1 MNIQHLSNEKHRLCG
16 TLQVRRQCLCLPLRV
31 LSMTV
36 ACLFLTH
43 AYAYDVKEDT
53 IQKKNPKQEVVKQEV
68 VKQEVVKQEAVKQE
82 IAKQTNVKQET
93 AQKKAFNQEIAKK
106 EVSKKATVKTE
117 AVKLAKKGT
126 EPVIN
131 STTKKGI
138 VEEMYKDRQES
149 FYKCYASEGN
159 NRFEKVNNN
168 SQPSNARR
176 LYKND
181 YYKFMQTASGFK
193 KVIINSMTE
202 QEKKNVL
209 VKDNPL
215 NFTFYVN
222 SRGRLVH
229 SFLSM
234 KKPVTNQLSAETIQ
248 NIFNKIKNV
257 RLFRSKLQNAR
268 FICHQ
273 TIRIN

>member
-1 MNIQHLSNEKHRLCG
+1 MNIQHLINEKHWLCG

-53 IQKKNPKQEVVKQEV
+53 IQKKNPKK
-68 VKQEVVKQEAVKQE
+68 E

-93 AQKKAFNQEIAKK
+93 AQKKTPNQEIAKK

-126 EPVIN
+126 EPVNN

-149 FYKCYASEGN
+149 FYKCYVSEGN

-181 YYKFMQTASGFK
+181 YYKFMQTASGFE

>member
-1 MNIQHLSNEKHRLCG
+1 
-16 TLQVRRQCLCLPLRV
+16 
-31 LSMTV
+31 MTV

-53 IQKKNPKQEVVKQEV
+53 IQKKIPKQEV

-82 IAKQTNVKQET
+82 IAKQTNVKQTNVKQTNVKQET
-93 AQKKAFNQEIAKK
+93 VQKKTPNQEIAKK
-106 EVSKKATVKTE
+106 EVSKKTMAKTG
-117 AVKLAKKGT
+117 AVKVAKKGT
-126 EPVIN
+126 EPVNN

-138 VEEMYKDRQES
+138 VEEMYKYRQES
-149 FYKCYASEGN
+149 FYKCYVSAGN

-168 SQPSNARR
+168 IQPSNAKR